1 MPVFGKR
8 SIFDTAR
15 VVRAFLI
22 KHKERIADQN
32 RELEQARQQ
41 LAGKD
46 RELAE
51 LRAQLLRS
59 GAGREASG
67 INPENIVWIFGSG
80 RSGNTWLSSMMGD
93 IEGHALW
100 REPNVGFLF
109 GYLYYV
115 WAHEGQ
121 RGTKNFILGRYK
133 ESWLRSIRH
142 FVLDEAR
149 TRFPTLSEDDYLV
162 IKEPN
167 GSVGAPLLME
177 ALPESR
183 MILLIRDPRDVA
195 ASTMDARRT
204 GGWSYERNKR
214 LYLEG
219 QRVPADKDPDAF
231 VENPANQYLRN
242 VGNSKLAYDAHQGYK
257 VLVKYEDLRA
267 ETLRTMKR
275 IYSTLRIPVDEKELA
290 RVVEKHSWENIPKGE
305 KGDGKFYRK
314 ATPEGWREDLT
325 PEQAKTVE
333 RITAPLL
340 KEFYPYEGESQSPPE
355 KLPLN

>member
-1 MPVFGKR
+1 
-8 SIFDTAR
+8 
-15 VVRAFLI
+15 
-22 KHKERIADQN
+22 
-32 RELEQARQQ
+32 
-41 LAGKD
+41 
-46 RELAE
+46 
-51 LRAQLLRS
+51 
-59 GAGREASG
+59 
-67 INPENIVWIFGSG
+67 
-80 RSGNTWLSSMMGD
+80 
-93 IEGHALW
+93 
-100 REPNVGFLF
+100 
-109 GYLYYV
+109 
-115 WAHEGQ
+115 
-121 RGTKNFILGRYK
+121 
-133 ESWLRSIRH
+133 
-142 FVLDEAR
+142 
-149 TRFPTLSEDDYLV
+149 
-162 IKEPN
+162 
-167 GSVGAPLLME
+167 ME

-257 VLVKYEDLRA
+257 VLVKYEELRA
-267 ETLRTMKR
+267 ETLGTMKR
-275 IYSTLRIPVDEKELA
+275 IYSTLGIPVDEEELA
-290 RVVEKHSWENIPKGE
+290 QVVEKHSWENIPKGE
-305 KGDGKFYRK
+305 KGEGKFYRK

-340 KEFYPYEGESQSPPE
+340 KEFYPYDGESQSPPQ

>member
-1 MPVFGKR
+1 MPALR
-8 SIFDTAR
+8 QSPIIDIAR
-15 VVRAFLI
+15 LVRGFLNR
-22 KHKERIADQN
+22 HKERIADQN
-32 RELEQARQQ
+32 RELEQAHQ
-41 LAGKD
+41 LLARKD
-46 RELAE
+46 QELAE
-51 LRAQLLRS
+51 LRARLIRS
-59 GAGREASG
+59 GTETGAGG

-93 IEGHALW
+93 IEGHAVW

-121 RGTKNFILGRYK
+121 RGAKNFILGRHK
-133 ESWLRSIRH
+133 ESWLRSIRN

-149 TRFPTLSEDDYLV
+149 TRFPTLSDDGYLV
-162 IKEPN
+162 VKEPN

-183 MILLIRDPRDVA
+183 MILLVRDPRDVA

-204 GGWSYERNKR
+204 GGWSYERNKK

-219 QRVPADKDPDAF
+219 QRIPADEDPDAF
-231 VENPANQYLRN
+231 VENPANQYMRN
-242 VGNSKLAYDAHQGYK
+242 VGNSKLAYDAHRGYK
-257 VLVKYEDLRA
+257 ALVKYEDMRA
-267 ETLRTMKR
+267 DTLVTMKR
-275 IYSTLRIPVDEKELA
+275 IYSELGIEADEGELA
-290 RVVEKHSWENIPKGE
+290 RVVEKHSWENIPEENKGE
-305 KGDGKFYRK
+305 GKFYRK
-314 ATPEGWREDLT
+314 ATPEGWRDDLT

-340 KEFYPYEGESQSPPE
+340 EELYPHEGQSKSRSE

>member
-1 MPVFGKR
+1 MPLFKR
-8 SIFDTAR
+8 HLIVDIAR
-15 VVRAFLI
+15 GVRAFLSG
-22 KHKERIADQN
+22 HKERIADQN
-32 RELEQARQQ
+32 RELQEVHQ
-41 LAGKD
+41 LLASKD

-51 LRAQLLRS
+51 LRARLVRS
-59 GAGREASG
+59 GTEAGAGG
-67 INPENIVWIFGSG
+67 IDPKNIVWSVGSG
-80 RSGNTWLSSMMGD
+80 RSGNTWLYPMMGD

-121 RGTKNFILGRYK
+121 RGAKNFILGRYK
-133 ESWLRSIRH
+133 ESWLRSIRN

-149 TRFPTLSEDDYLV
+149 TRFPALSKNEYLV

-219 QRVPADKDPDAF
+219 RRVPADKDPDTF

-242 VGNSKLAYDAHQGYK
+242 VGNSKLAYDAHEGYK
-257 VLVKYEDLRA
+257 VLVKYEDLRTDTL
-267 ETLRTMKR
+267 ETMRR
-275 IYSTLRIPVDEKELA
+275 IYSTLDIPVDEGELA
-290 RVVEKHSWENIPKGE
+290 RVVEKHSWENIPEEQKGE
-305 KGDGKFYRK
+305 GKFYRK
-314 ATPEGWREDLT
+314 ATPGSWKKDLT
-325 PEQAKTVE
+325 PEQAETVE
-333 RITAPLL
+333 KVTASLL
-340 KEFYPYEGESQSPPE
+340 KEFYPSG
-355 KLPLN
+355 

>member
-1 MPVFGKR
+1 MPAFKEKIVE
-8 SIFDTAR
+8 TAQGLR
-15 VVRAFLI
+15 TFLI
-22 KHKERIADQN
+22 RHKGRIADQN

-41 LAGKD
+41 LASKD

-67 INPENIVWIFGSG
+67 INPEKIVWIFGSG

-109 GYLYYV
+109 GYMYYV

-121 RGTKNFILGRYK
+121 RGAKNFILGRHK
-133 ESWLRSIRH
+133 ESWLRSIRN

-149 TRFPTLSEDDYLV
+149 TRFPTLSDSGYLV
-162 IKEPN
+162 VKEPN

-183 MILLIRDPRDVA
+183 MILLVRDPRDVA
-195 ASTMDARRT
+195 ASTMDARRR
-204 GGWSYERNKR
+204 GGWSYERNKK

-219 QRVPADKDPDAF
+219 QRIPADDDPDAF
-231 VENPANQYLRN
+231 VENPANQYVRN
-242 VGNSKLAYDAHQGYK
+242 VGNSKLAYEAHRGRK
-257 VLVKYEDLRA
+257 ALVKYEDLRA
-267 ETLRTMKR
+267 DTLATMKH
-275 IYSTLRIPVDEKELA
+275 IYSSLGIPVDQGELA
-290 RVVEKHSWENIPKGE
+290 RVVEKHSWENIPEEKKGE
-305 KGDGKFYRK
+305 GKFYRK
-314 ATPEGWREDLT
+314 ASPGGWKDDLT
-325 PEQAKTVE
+325 PEQAQIVE
-333 RITAPLL
+333 RVTAPLL
-340 KEFYPYEGESQSPPE
+340 EQLYPDGVQSE
-355 KLPLN
+355 RRL

>member
-8 SIFDTAR
+8 SIVDAAR
-15 VVRAFLI
+15 GVRTFLNR
-22 KHKERIADQN
+22 HRERIADQN
-32 RELEQARQQ
+32 RELEHARQL
-41 LAGKD
+41 LASKD

-51 LRAQLLRS
+51 LRAQLVRS
-59 GAGREASG
+59 GAGAEAGG
-67 INPENIVWIFGSG
+67 IEPENVVWIFGSG
-80 RSGNTWLSSMMGD
+80 RSGNTWLSSMMED
-93 IEGHALW
+93 VEGHAVW

-121 RGTKNFILGRYK
+121 RGAKNFILGHYK
-133 ESWLRSIRH
+133 ESWLRSIRN

-149 TRFPTLSEDDYLV
+149 TRFPTLSENEYLV
-162 IKEPN
+162 VKEPN

-214 LYLEG
+214 LYLDG

-231 VENPANQYLRN
+231 VANPANQYLRN
-242 VGNSKLAYDAHQGYK
+242 VGNSKLAYDAHQGHK
-257 VLVKYEDLRA
+257 ALVKYEDLRA
-267 ETLRTMKR
+267 DTLGTMKR
-275 IYSTLRIPVDEKELA
+275 IYYTLGIPADEEELA
-290 RVVEKHSWENIPKGE
+290 RVVEKHSWENIPEENKGE
-305 KGDGKFYRK
+305 GMLYRK

-325 PEQAKTVE
+325 PEQAETVE

-340 KEFYPYEGESQSPPE
+340 EEFYPYEGQSKSPPE

>member
-1 MPVFGKR
+1 MPVFGQR
-8 SIFDTAR
+8 SIVDLAQG
-15 VVRAFLI
+15 VRAFLNR
-22 KHKERIADQN
+22 HKGQTADQD
-32 RELEQARQQ
+32 RKLEEARQL
-41 LAGKD
+41 LAAKD
-46 RELAE
+46 QELAE
-51 LRAQLLRS
+51 LRARLISS
-59 GAGREASG
+59 GTETEAGG

-93 IEGHALW
+93 IGGHAVW

-121 RGTKNFILGRYK
+121 RGAKNFILGHYK
-133 ESWLRSIRH
+133 VSWLRSIRN

-149 TRFPTLSEDDYLV
+149 TRFPTLSENEYLV
-162 IKEPN
+162 VKEPN

-231 VENPANQYLRN
+231 VANPANQYLRN
-242 VGNSKLAYDAHQGYK
+242 VGNSKLAYDAHQGHK
-257 VLVKYEDLRA
+257 ILVKYEDLRA
-267 ETLRTMKR
+267 DTLGTMKR
-275 IYSTLRIPVDEKELA
+275 IYHALGIPADEEELA
-290 RVVEKHSWENIPKGE
+290 RVVEKHSWENIPEENKGE
-305 KGDGKFYRK
+305 GKFYRK
-314 ATPEGWREDLT
+314 ATPEGWRDDLT
-325 PEQAKTVE
+325 PEQAETVE
-333 RITAPLL
+333 KITAPLL
-340 KEFYPYEGESQSPPE
+340 EEFYPYEEQSNSPPE
-355 KLPLN
+355 KLPSN

>member
-1 MPVFGKR
+1 MPAFGQ
-8 SIFDTAR
+8 SPIMDVAR
-15 VVRAFLI
+15 RAKAFLNNR
-22 KHKERIADQN
+22 HGRMADQN
-32 RELEQARQQ
+32 RELEQAHQQ
-41 LAGKD
+41 LASKD
-46 RELAE
+46 RELAQ
-51 LRAQLLRS
+51 LRAQLIRS

-67 INPENIVWIFGSG
+67 INPQNIVWIFGSG

-109 GYLYYV
+109 GYMYYV

-121 RGTKNFILGRYK
+121 RGAKNFILGRHK
-133 ESWLRSIRH
+133 ESWLRSIRN

-149 TRFPTLSEDDYLV
+149 TRFPALSDDEYLV
-162 IKEPN
+162 VKEPN

-183 MILLIRDPRDVA
+183 MVLLVRDPRDVA

-204 GGWSYERNKR
+204 GGWSYERNKK

-219 QRVPADKDPDAF
+219 QRIPADEDPDAF
-231 VENPANQYLRN
+231 VENPANQYMRN
-242 VGNSKLAYDAHQGYK
+242 VGNSKLAYDAHRGHK
-257 VLVKYEDLRA
+257 ALVKYEDLRA
-267 ETLRTMKR
+267 DPLATMKH
-275 IYSTLRIPVDEKELA
+275 IYSALRIPVDEGELG
-290 RVVEKHSWENIPKGE
+290 RVVDKHSWENIPEDKKGE
-305 KGDGKFYRK
+305 GKFYRK

-325 PEQAKTVE
+325 PQQAQTVE

-340 KEFYPYEGESQSPPE
+340 EELYPHGGQSESSSE
-355 KLPLN
+355 KLPSN

>member
-1 MPVFGKR
+1 MPVLGQR
-8 SIFDTAR
+8 LIVDLAR
-15 VVRAFLI
+15 GVRTFVNRQR
-22 KHKERIADQN
+22 EWVTDQS
-32 RELEQARQQ
+32 RELKQTRRLLAAKEQ
-41 LAGKD
+41 
-46 RELAE
+46 ELAE
-51 LRAQLLRS
+51 LRSRLARSGTES
-59 GAGREASG
+59 GAGG

-93 IEGHALW
+93 IEGHAVW

-121 RGTKNFILGRYK
+121 RGAKNFILGHYK
-133 ESWLRSIRH
+133 DSWLRSIRN

-149 TRFPTLSEDDYLV
+149 TRFPTLSDNEYLV
-162 IKEPN
+162 VKEPN

-177 ALPESR
+177 AVPESR

-231 VENPANQYLRN
+231 VANPANQYLRN
-242 VGNSKLAYDAHQGYK
+242 VGNSKLAYEAHRGHK

-267 ETLRTMKR
+267 DTLGTMKR
-275 IYSTLRIPVDEKELA
+275 IYSTLGITADEGELA
-290 RVVEKHSWENIPKGE
+290 RVVKKHSWENIPEEEKGE
-305 KGDGKFYRK
+305 GKFFRK
-314 ATPEGWREDLT
+314 ATPEGWKEDLT
-325 PEQAKTVE
+325 PDQAETVE

-340 KEFYPYEGESQSPPE
+340 EEFYPYEGQSKNPPE
-355 KLPLN
+355 KLP